1 MIEPELC
8 CTMAEVRASI
18 DELDDEI
25 VGLLAKRFRFMDAA
39 ALIKESRDQVRDEV
53 RKAEVIERV
62 RQRAREAGVTV
73 DPIERL
79 YDQLVEASISYEFDK
94 FDTRLRA

>member
-39 ALIKESRDQVRDEV
+39 ARIKESRDQVRD
-53 RKAEVIERV
+53 
-62 RQRAREAGVTV
+62 
-73 DPIERL
+73 
-79 YDQLVEASISYEFDK
+79 
-94 FDTRLRA
+94 

>member
-1 MIEPELC
+1 
-8 CTMAEVRASI
+8 MAEVRASI

-25 VGLLAKRFRFMDAA
+25 VTLLAKRFRFMDAA
-39 ALIKESRDQVRDEV
+39 ARIKESRDQVRDEA
-53 RKAEVIERV
+53 RKTEVIERV

-73 DPIERL
+73 DPIARL

-94 FDTRLRA
+94 FDSRLQA